1 MGIPVPQKT
10 QLEGAQT
17 CGTNGGLV
25 WPLRTNGG
33 LAWPGRTNG
42 GFEQPRITYGDFDWP
57 GRNQ

>member
-17 CGTNGGLV
+17 CGTNGGLA
-25 WPLRTNGG
+25 WLYRTNGG
-33 LAWPGRTNG
+33 LD
-42 GFEQPRITYGDFDWP
+42 QPRRTYGDSDWP